1 MSADGSITLLWGD
14 GENRFRYAIRAW
26 RELQE
31 KVNGRRHAMGLEL
44 IGPMT
49 LLMDVR
55 SGNAWPDDVR
65 DILRIGLVGGGL
77 SIAQAHRKL
86 VNYFDET
93 PPYAHNLV
101 AFKVLEAGLIGDPN
115 DEIELKK
122 KTETTPTEPSR
133 SDSAP
138 SMEPVRH

>member
-1 MSADGSITLLWGD
+1 MSADGSITLVWGD
-14 GENRFRYAIRAW
+14 GENRFRYGIGQW

-31 KVNGRRHAMGLEL
+31 KVNGRRTAMGLAP

-49 LLMDVR
+49 LLQDVR
-55 SGNAWPDDVR
+55 TGNAWPDDIR
-65 DILRIGLVGGGL
+65 DILRIGLNGGGL
-77 SIAQAHRKL
+77 NVAQSHRKL
-86 VNYFDET
+86 VNHFDAT

-101 AFKVLEAGLIGDPN
+101 AFKVLEAGLIGAPD

-122 KTETTPTEPSR
+122 KTETPATEPNR

-138 SMEPVRH
+138 STARVRH